1 MLRVHLSH
9 LALFGF
15 VLRGA
20 VLVVEDRQAL
30 GNFCGV
36 LSKTSLIRPER
47 GRLMPN
53 TAERAIELS
62 STELHAP
69 ALNSAFRD
77 CADILQC
84 PITGEPLITVEDGW
98 SSAGGQRHYPIDQDI
113 PLLFAPVD
121 PAITDHD
128 VTEMVKAFYEETP
141 FPNYDDID
149 SRETLIM
156 KARQGKFAA
165 ALDEQLPDG
174 AIVLEA
180 GCGTGQLTNFL
191 GLSWK
196 RRVLGGD
203 ICLNSLRLANGFRER
218 YRIAN
223 AAFLQMNLFRP
234 PFRDNSIDVVISIGV
249 LHHTGDARKG
259 FETLVRKVKPGGYI
273 LIGLYNSYGRLP
285 TLWRRRAFERFGP
298 ALYFLDH
305 RLTSARMNEG
315 RWQAWFRD
323 QYRHPHE
330 TRHSIDEVLGW
341 SDAAGVDFLSSIP
354 AADGSPFTN
363 DTRLFEPHPRA
374 TTTGRWATQ
383 LQMLLAGGRDG
394 GLFIMIG
401 RKHH

>member
-1 MLRVHLSH
+1 MELSAAESNR
-9 LALFGF
+9 LALY
-15 VLRGA
+15 
-20 VLVVEDRQAL
+20 
-30 GNFCGV
+30 
-36 LSKTSLIRPER
+36 
-47 GRLMPN
+47 
-53 TAERAIELS
+53 
-62 STELHAP
+62 
-69 ALNSAFRD
+69 SAFRD

-84 PITGEPLITVEDGW
+84 PITGEPLLAVEDGW
-98 SSAGGQRHYPIDQDI
+98 RSAGGQRYYPIDHGI
-113 PLLFAPVD
+113 PNLFAPSD
-121 PAITDHD
+121 PTMSDRD
-128 VTEMVKAFYEETP
+128 VTELVKAFYEKTP
-141 FPNYDDID
+141 FPNYDDLD
-149 SRETLIM
+149 SRESLIA
-156 KARQGKFAA
+156 KSREGLFAA

-196 RRVLGGD
+196 RRIFGGD
-203 ICLNSLRLANGFRER
+203 VCINSLHLANGFRER

-234 PFRDNSIDVVISIGV
+234 PFRDCSIDVVICNGV
-249 LHHTGDARKG
+249 LHHTHDARAG
-259 FETLVRKVKPGGYI
+259 FEALLRKLKPDGLI
-273 LIGLYNSYGRLP
+273 LIGLYNRYARLP
-285 TLWRRRAFERFGP
+285 TLWRRWAFERFGP
-298 ALYFLDH
+298 TLYFLDP
-305 RLTSARMNEG
+305 RLISTRMNEG

-341 SDAAGVDFLSSIP
+341 FDVAGVDFLSSIP

-363 DTRLFEPHPRA
+363 DTQLFAPHPRA

-401 RKHH
+401 RKRHYCSRSQ

>member
-1 MLRVHLSH
+1 M
-9 LALFGF
+9 
-15 VLRGA
+15 
-20 VLVVEDRQAL
+20 
-30 GNFCGV
+30 
-36 LSKTSLIRPER
+36 
-47 GRLMPN
+47 
-53 TAERAIELS
+53 ELS
-62 STELHAP
+62 TVQPSIPTLH
-69 ALNSAFRD
+69 SAFHD
-77 CADILQC
+77 CAGILQC
-84 PITGEPLITVEDGW
+84 PITGEPLVAVEDGW
-98 SSAGGQRHYPIDQDI
+98 RTATGQRQYPVNHGI
-113 PLLFAPVD
+113 PQLFAPVD
-121 PAITDHD
+121 PTMSDRD

-141 FPNYDDID
+141 FPNYDDIE
-149 SRETLIM
+149 SRESLVI
-156 KARQGKFAA
+156 KARNGRFAA
-165 ALDEQLPDG
+165 ALDEQLPEG

-223 AAFLQMNLFRP
+223 AGFLQMNLFRP
-234 PFRDNSIDVVISIGV
+234 PFRDGSIDVLICNGV
-249 LHHTGDARKG
+249 LHHTGDPRKG
-259 FETLVRKVKPGGYI
+259 FETLLRKVKPGGYI

-285 TLWRRRAFERFGP
+285 TLWRRLAFERFGS
-298 ALYFLDH
+298 ALYFLDG

-341 SDAAGVDFLSSIP
+341 FDAAGITFLSSIP

-363 DTRLFEPHPRA
+363 ETRLFTPHPRA
-374 TTTGRWATQ
+374 TTVGRWSTQ
-383 LQMLLAGGRDG
+383 MQMLLTGGRDG

-401 RKHH
+401 RKRH

>member
-1 MLRVHLSH
+1 MRCPPEHTSATLWFALIAEEARPFVAYCAFKSSASRRCAGCRKLTRSGALECGRKVILLSTTQSYIP
-9 LALFGF
+9 
-15 VLRGA
+15 A
-20 VLVVEDRQAL
+20 VQ
-30 GNFCGV
+30 
-36 LSKTSLIRPER
+36 
-47 GRLMPN
+47 
-53 TAERAIELS
+53 
-62 STELHAP
+62 
-69 ALNSAFRD
+69 SAFRD

-84 PITGEPLITVEDGW
+84 PMIGEPLVEVEDGW
-98 SSAGGQRHYPIDQDI
+98 RSAGGQRKYPVEHGI
-113 PLLFAPVD
+113 PQLFAPVD
-121 PAITDHD
+121 PTTSDRD
-128 VTEMVKAFYEETP
+128 VTDMVKAFYEETP

-149 SRETLIM
+149 SRETLVM
-156 KARQGKFAA
+156 KARQGRFAA
-165 ALDEQLPDG
+165 ALDEQLPEG

-234 PFRDNSIDVVISIGV
+234 PFRDNSIDVLICNGV

-259 FETLVRKVKPGGYI
+259 FETLLSKVKPGGHI

-298 ALYFLDH
+298 ALYFLDR

-330 TRHSIDEVLGW
+330 TRHLIDEALGW
-341 SDAAGVDFLSSIP
+341 FDTAGVDFLSSIP

-363 DTRLFEPHPRA
+363 HTRLFAPHPRA
-374 TTTGRWATQ
+374 TRTSRWATQ
-383 LQMLLAGGRDG
+383 LQMLLTGGRDG

-401 RKHH
+401 RKSG

>member
-1 MLRVHLSH
+1 M
-9 LALFGF
+9 
-15 VLRGA
+15 
-20 VLVVEDRQAL
+20 LVVKGLKRSVPLTAASSSVHQVRPQISE
-30 GNFCGV
+30 CGR
-36 LSKTSLIRPER
+36 K
-47 GRLMPN
+47 
-53 TAERAIELS
+53 AKELS
-62 STELHAP
+62 ITQSYTP
-69 ALNSAFRD
+69 ALHSAFSD

-84 PITGEPLITVEDGW
+84 PITGEPLVEVEDGW
-98 SSAGGQRHYPIDQDI
+98 RSASRQRIYPVEHGI
-113 PLLFAPVD
+113 LRLFAPVD
-121 PAITDHD
+121 PTMSDRD

-149 SRETLIM
+149 SRETLVI
-156 KARQGKFAA
+156 KARQGGFAA

-234 PFRDNSIDVVISIGV
+234 PFRDDSIDVLICNGV

-259 FETLVRKVKPGGYI
+259 FETLLSKVKPGGHI

-298 ALYFLDH
+298 ALYFLDS
-305 RLTSARMNEG
+305 RLTSARMNDG
-315 RWQAWFRD
+315 RWQAWFCD

-341 SDAAGVDFLSSIP
+341 FDTAGVDFLSSIP

-363 DTRLFEPHPRA
+363 DTRLFAPHPRA
-374 TTTGRWATQ
+374 TRTGRWATQ
-383 LQMLLAGGRDG
+383 LQMLLNGGRDG

-401 RKHH
+401 RKGQ